1 MSGDATAGGG
11 RTPDANQE
19 IVRLLTEMR
28 DAQRADMEFRRR
40 VMEESKVLGERSLR
54 WQRIA
59 IVGGALTLLGLF
71 LGIALVAWLA
81 R

>member
-1 MSGDATAGGG
+1 MSGDGGGG

-28 DAQRADMEFRRR
+28 DAQRADVEWRRR
-40 VMEESKVLGERSLR
+40 VMDESTAIQQRSLR
-54 WQRIA
+54 WQRLGLLVAASMLVI
-59 IVGGALTLLGLF
+59 LLLGV
-71 LGIALVAWLA
+71 ALVAWLE